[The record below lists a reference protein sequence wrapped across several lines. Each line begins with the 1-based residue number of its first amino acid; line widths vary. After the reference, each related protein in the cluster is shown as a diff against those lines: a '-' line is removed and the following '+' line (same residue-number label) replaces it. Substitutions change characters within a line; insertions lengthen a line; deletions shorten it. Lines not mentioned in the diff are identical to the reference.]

1 MTERRAGRA
10 EGVGRSVP
18 AGVRTEFDRKRNA
31 EGRSDQSRR
40 HLERGDTY
48 ADLREPIFI
57 LGLPRSF
64 SWLTCAMIGQHPE
77 LHALPE
83 LQLFSAETLGEW
95 WARCSGQTYPMA
107 HGLLRAV
114 AEWIIGGQSA
124 QTIVLARGWLE
135 RRVNCTTGFILEELM
150 HRVHPRIAVEKS
162 PGIVYDG
169 AFMQRAYR
177 MFPGAKFIH
186 FVQHPIGHG
195 QSVLDAIAHLSS
207 FEALPSSHWLL
218 QLASARFPLDPE
230 IAQGSRRLDPQVGWY
245 ALNKKTREFLD
256 LVPADQRLVLRGED
270 LVEESDE
277 SLRRVAVWA
286 GVGATAEAIAEMKHP
301 ARSPFACRGPA
312 GAEYG
317 IDLFLSGSPFALAE
331 RPVSHGLDGP
341 VPWGGH
347 LLSPEVRQLA
357 RDLGYR

>member
-1 MTERRAGRA
+1 MTERPAGRA

-18 AGVRTEFDRKRNA
+18 AGMRTEFDRKRNP

-40 HLERGDTY
+40 HLES
-48 ADLREPIFI
+48 ADRHSDVRDPIFI

-64 SWLTCAMIGQHPE
+64 SWLACAMIGQHPE
-77 LHALPE
+77 MHALPE
-83 LQLFSAETLGEW
+83 LQLFSAETLSEW
-95 WARCSGQTYPMA
+95 LARCPEQTYPMA
-107 HGLLRAV
+107 QGLLRAV
-114 AEWIIGGQSA
+114 AELIFGGQST

-135 RRVNCTTGFILEELM
+135 RRVICTTGFILEELM
-150 HRVHPRIAVEKS
+150 HRVHPRIVVEKS

-169 AFMQRAYR
+169 EFMQRAYR

-186 FVQHPIGHG
+186 LVQHPIGHG
-195 QSVLDAIAHLSS
+195 QSVLDAIAHLSN
-207 FEALPSSHWLL
+207 FETLPASHWLL
-218 QLASARFPLDPE
+218 QLASARFPHDPE
-230 IAQGSRRLDPQVGWY
+230 IVQGSLQLDPQVGWY
-245 ALNKKTREFLD
+245 VLNRKIGEFLD
-256 LVPADQRLVLRGED
+256 LVPADQRLLLRGED
-270 LVEESDE
+270 LVEKTDE

-317 IDLFLSGSPFALAE
+317 IDLFLSGSPFALVE

-347 LLSPEVRQLA
+347 LLSAEVRQVA
-357 RDLGYR
+357 RELGYI